1 MSAPNRLNDDES
13 YKMISFRGVFE
24 LSTLGKV
31 SDQLSSD
38 IKNEFDSSQ
47 RNIQKRISR
56 NEMELDQNSKSVQKL
71 TISWWSTT

>member
-13 YKMISFRGVFE
+13 YKMISFRGVFG
-24 LSTLGKV
+24 TLGKV

-38 IKNEFDSSQ
+38 IKNEFVSSQ

-71 TISWWSTT
+71 IASWWSTT